1 MRAISN
7 QGVDRHPTVLLAE
20 DEPGVLY
27 TFKTILEEA
36 GFQVQSAADFDQAQK
51 SMQRENYDAVI
62 TDFGLGQERLGLEL
76 AKAAKRKHPA
86 PAVLIYSGHPTV
98 ESLRAALKLR
108 VDYFAFKPVDLDE
121 IKGALSR
128 LVARRAELLA

>member
-1 MRAISN
+1 MSVSN
-7 QGVDRHPTVLLAE
+7 QAGERQPTILLAE

-36 GFQVQSAADFDQAQK
+36 GFQVQSAPDFLQAEK
-51 SMQRENYDAVI
+51 SMQVGSYDAVI
-62 TDFGLGQERLGLEL
+62 TDLGLGQERLGLEL
-76 AKAAKRKHPA
+76 AKKAKRMQPP
-86 PAVLIYSGHPTV
+86 PAVLIYSGQPTV
-98 ESLRAALKLR
+98 DSLRAALKLG

-121 IKGALSR
+121 IKSALSR